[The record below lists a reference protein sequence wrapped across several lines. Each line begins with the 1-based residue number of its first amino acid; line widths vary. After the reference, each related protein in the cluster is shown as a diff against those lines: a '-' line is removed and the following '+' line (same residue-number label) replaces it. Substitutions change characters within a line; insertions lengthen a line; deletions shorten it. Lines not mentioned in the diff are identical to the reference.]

1 MDLVAQNITFFIVA
15 AVILVAAWRVV
26 TTPDIVHAA
35 LWLVLVLAS
44 VGVLYLLAAA
54 EFVATTQYLVYIGA
68 IVVLFLFGIMLT
80 RDRLSAIESA
90 PQAQQGVAIGT
101 AVLLA
106 AVMVFAL
113 VDSFDDVGLEDGA
126 AAMGIDDEQA
136 QPLRG
141 VGDALDD
148 PDTDLVILAARLDV
162 DISDA
167 VDGNDAVD
175 EDAVRRA
182 IEAEYPSTNT
192 QVIGDSIFGRHI
204 IPFEALSVLLLAALI
219 GAIVLARKE

>member
-35 LWLVLVLAS
+35 LWLVLVLAG

-90 PQAQQGVAIGT
+90 PQAQQGVALGT

-113 VDSFDDVGLEDGA
+113 VDSFEDAGLEEGA
-126 AAMGIDDEQA
+126 AALGIDEKQA

-141 VGDALDD
+141 VGNLLDD
-148 PDTDLVILAARLDV
+148 PDTDLVVLAGELDV
-162 DISDA
+162 DVSDA
-167 VDGNDAVD
+167 VSGDEVD
-175 EDAVRRA
+175 EDAVRSA
-182 IEAEYPSTNT
+182 IENEYPSTNT

>member
-1 MDLVAQNITFFIVA
+1 MDLVAQNIAFFIVA
-15 AVILVAAWRVV
+15 AVILVSAWRVV
-26 TTPDIVHAA
+26 STHDIMHAA
-35 LWLVLVLAS
+35 LWLTLVLAS
-44 VGVLYLLAAA
+44 VGVLYLLAGA

-90 PQAQQGVAIGT
+90 PQAQTGVAIGT

-106 AVMVFAL
+106 AVMIFAL
-113 VDSFDDVGLEDGA
+113 VDSFEDVGLEEGA
-126 AAMGIDDEQA
+126 AALGIDDEQA
-136 QPLRG
+136 QPLNG
-141 VGDALDD
+141 VGDLLDD
-148 PDTDLVILAARLDV
+148 PDTDLVLLAARLDV

-167 VDGNDAVD
+167 VDGDDVD

-182 IEAEYPSTNT
+182 IADEYPSTNT
-192 QVIGDSIFGRHI
+192 QVIGDSIFGRYI

>member
-15 AVILVAAWRVV
+15 VVILVAAWRVV
-26 TTPDIVHAA
+26 TTPNLVHAA
-35 LWLVLVLAS
+35 LWLVLVLAG
-44 VGVLYLLAAA
+44 VGVVYLLAAA

-90 PQAQQGVAIGT
+90 PQAQQGVAVGT

-113 VDSFDDVGLEDGA
+113 VDSFEDAGLEEGA
-126 AAMGIDDEQA
+126 AALGIDDEQA

-141 VGDALDD
+141 VGNLLDD
-148 PDTDLVILAARLDV
+148 PDTDVVALASDLDV

-167 VDGNDAVD
+167 VDDDGDVD
-175 EDAVRRA
+175 EDAVRKA
-182 IEAEYPSTNT
+182 IDDEYPSTNT

>member
-35 LWLVLVLAS
+35 LWLVLVLAG
-44 VGVLYLLAAA
+44 VGVIYLLAAA

-113 VDSFDDVGLEDGA
+113 VDSFEDAGLEDGA
-126 AAMGIDDEQA
+126 AALGIDDEQA
-136 QPLRG
+136 QPLR
-141 VGDALDD
+141 AWATCSTI
-148 PDTDLVILAARLDV
+148 PTPTWWPWPPTSTSTSAMPSRATRSTRTPSAR
-162 DISDA
+162 
-167 VDGNDAVD
+167 
-175 EDAVRRA
+175 
-182 IEAEYPSTNT
+182 PSTT
-192 QVIGDSIFGRHI
+192 STRA
-204 IPFEALSVLLLAALI
+204 PTP
-219 GAIVLARKE
+219 R

>member
-1 MDLVAQNITFFIVA
+1 MDLVAQNIAFFIVA
-15 AVILVAAWRVV
+15 AVILVSAWRVV
-26 TTPDIVHAA
+26 STHDIMHAA
-35 LWLVLVLAS
+35 LWLTLVLAS
-44 VGVLYLLAAA
+44 VGVLYLLAGA

-90 PQAQQGVAIGT
+90 PQAQTGVAIGT

-106 AVMVFAL
+106 AVMIFAL
-113 VDSFDDVGLEDGA
+113 VDSFEDVGLEEGA
-126 AAMGIDDEQA
+126 AALGIDDEQA
-136 QPLRG
+136 QPLNG
-141 VGDALDD
+141 VGDLLDD
-148 PDTDLVILAARLDV
+148 PDTDLVLLAARLDV

-167 VDGNDAVD
+167 VDGDDVD

-182 IEAEYPSTNT
+182 IADEYPSTNT

>member
-1 MDLVAQNITFFIVA
+1 MDLVAQNITFFVVA

-35 LWLVLVLAS
+35 LWLVLVLAG

-113 VDSFDDVGLEDGA
+113 VDSFEDAGLEDGA
-126 AAMGIDDEQA
+126 AALGIDDEQA

-141 VGDALDD
+141 VGNLLDD
-148 PDTDLVILAARLDV
+148 PDTDLVALAGELDV
-162 DISDA
+162 DVSDA
-167 VDGNDAVD
+167 VSGDEVD
-175 EDAVRRA
+175 EDAVRTA
-182 IEAEYPSTNT
+182 IDDEYPSTNT